1 MPREVCEEHLGSSMA
16 MDLQISTGVSFDSNK
31 IIVKIN
37 QWTAGN
43 NHKIVLFVSLLGLWK
58 YTVEDY
64 KVNTKFGVCC
74 VHASPSQCRGLV
86 LGVDCRCGVQEGRKM
101 LLEEE
106 MLLHSAPAFPVNGGW
121 N

>member
-1 MPREVCEEHLGSSMA
+1 

-86 LGVDCRCGVQEGRKM
+86 I
-101 LLEEE
+101 
-106 MLLHSAPAFPVNGGW
+106 GGGLQMW
-121 N
+121 SSRGEKNAS